1 MNNSKAFIGY
11 SNDMDGPY
19 KNIEEYSP
27 NKKCKILSISG
38 NMIAD
43 ILSNKNLN
51 LIGIELFIKG
61 RKLNFSLVFITI
73 LICCAKNCETEF
85 YTLFY
90 HINSK

>member
-38 NMIAD
+38 DMIAD
-43 ILSNKNLN
+43 ILSNKNLD
-51 LIGIELFIKG
+51 LIGTELFIKG
-61 RKLNFSLVFITI
+61 RKLNFSLVFITQ
-73 LICCAKNCETEF
+73 
-85 YTLFY
+85 
-90 HINSK
+90 S